1 MLGMG
6 QDGFQAAFVRL
17 DQALIRLEQ
26 KLKDKANE
34 DRALVQRAHIP
45 PNVQTASASDSHDH
59 QAVIEALT
67 KRQAQLEA
75 ELNSASSAI
84 ALAADQV
91 RMVLVA
97 EKESPSHG

>member
-17 DQALIRLEQ
+17 DQALLRLEQ
-26 KLKDKANE
+26 KLKDKANDE
-34 DRALVQRAHIP
+34 RALVERAHIS
-45 PNVQTASASDSHDH
+45 PNDQSVIPSDSQDH

-67 KRQAQLEA
+67 QRQAQLEA
-75 ELNSASSAI
+75 ELNSACSALG
-84 ALAADQV
+84 LAADQV

-97 EKESPSHG
+97 EKESSSHG